1 MTKRIL
7 FNLLAVVVAL
17 GSELAGAQKSPPPAP
32 DLKPAA
38 SPSLPSQL
46 TEPILERIK
55 NIEEK
60 MVTVAEDFPDDL
72 YVTYRPKG
80 NRTCALRLKSFCT
93 SQE

>member
-7 FNLLAVVVAL
+7 FSLLAVVVAL
-17 GSELAGAQKSPPPAP
+17 GSELAGAQKSPPSAP

-46 TEPILERIK
+46 TEPILERIE

-60 MVTVAEDFPDDL
+60 MVTVAEDFPDACTPPIAPGEIKM
-72 YVTYRPKG
+72 YAP
-80 NRTCALRLKSFCT
+80 RLKSFCT
-93 SQE
+93 SQA

>member
-7 FNLLAVVVAL
+7 FSLLAVVAL
-17 GSELAGAQKSPPPAP
+17 GSEIAGAQKSPPSAP

-93 SQE
+93 SQA